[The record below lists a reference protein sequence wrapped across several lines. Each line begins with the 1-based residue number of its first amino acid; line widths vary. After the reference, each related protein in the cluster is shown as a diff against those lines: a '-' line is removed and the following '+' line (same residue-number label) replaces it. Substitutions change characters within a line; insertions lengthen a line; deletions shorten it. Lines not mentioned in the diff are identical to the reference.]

1 MISIPGC
8 SSRMSASS
16 RAANRISFWR
26 HTKTPLVAS
35 VLILLVVATAGA
47 GSIVS
52 GQQHDKFSLLIGN
65 AAYPGADTPLTDT
78 VTDARALGEELQR
91 QGFDADVGENLS
103 KAAMQHMLERFY
115 TKITLGSTALIFFS
129 GYGVQSNRE
138 SYMIPIDARIWVESD
153 VKRDGFSLDTVL
165 AEMDRRGA
173 RVKIAILDASR
184 RNPFEQL
191 FRSGSAGLGA
201 ISAPQGTAVMMS
213 AAPYSLVSES
223 ESGVFMSE
231 LLKEMRVA
239 GATVDRVFKRTR
251 TGVSRATKSQQVPW
265 FSSSL
270 DEEFSFQSSSRLV
283 NAQPEPRPVPK
294 PQPAT
299 LDPSPTS
306 RPQPAAAEPS
316 PTPKPQPTT
325 IEPSPAP
332 RAQPAT
338 SESSAAPKPQPTM
351 PTASDALDPAIRKLD
366 EVPRTNTDVSA
377 LFKRGQLHAQ
387 KADFSRAIDDFNE
400 VIRVNPEHVFALNNR
415 CWARAILGEDLQ
427 GALKDCNEALRLDP
441 SYVDAWDSRGMVY
454 LKIGSVR
461 EAIADYDS
469 ALRIN
474 PKHASALYAR
484 GVAKLRSGNTEAGKR
499 DIDAATSIKSN
510 IAEEFATYGIRQ

>member
-16 RAANRISFWR
+16 RASNRTSFWR
-26 HTKTPLVAS
+26 HTTTPLVAS
-35 VLILLVVATAGA
+35 VLLLLVVATAGA
-47 GSIVS
+47 GSMVS

-65 AAYPGADTPLTDT
+65 AAYPGADKPLTDT
-78 VTDARALGEELQR
+78 VTDARALGEELHR
-91 QGFDADVGENLS
+91 QGFDVDVGENLS
-103 KAAMQHMLERFY
+103 KAAMQHMLERLY
-115 TKITLGSTALIFFS
+115 TKITPGSTALIFFG

-184 RNPFEQL
+184 RNPFERL

-239 GATVDRVFKRTR
+239 GATVDGVFNRTR

-270 DEEFSFQSSSRLV
+270 EEEFSFQSSSRPV
-283 NAQPEPRPVPK
+283 NARPEPRPVPK
-294 PQPAT
+294 PQPAM

-306 RPQPAAAEPS
+306 RPQPATPEPS
-316 PTPKPQPTT
+316 PL
-325 IEPSPAP
+325 EPSPVP
-332 RAQPAT
+332 SAQPAT
-338 SESSAAPKPQPTM
+338 SEPSAAPKPQPTM
-351 PTASDALDPAIRKLD
+351 PAASDALDPAIRKLD
-366 EVPRTNTDVSA
+366 EVLRTNTDVSD

-387 KADFSRAIDDFNE
+387 KADFSRAIDDFTE

-427 GALKDCNEALRLDP
+427 GALKDCNEALRLNP
-441 SYVDAWDSRGMVY
+441 SYVDAWDSRGMVN

-484 GVAKLRSGNTEAGKR
+484 GVAKLRSGHTEAGKR

>member
-47 GSIVS
+47 GSMVS

-78 VTDARALGEELQR
+78 ITDARALGEELHR

-138 SYMIPIDARIWVESD
+138 SYMIPIDARIWVEGD

-223 ESGVFMSE
+223 DSGVFMSE

-239 GATVDRVFKRTR
+239 GATVDGVFKRTR

-270 DEEFSFQSSSRLV
+270 DEEFSFQSSSRPV
-283 NAQPEPRPVPK
+283 NARPEPRPVPK

-299 LDPSPTS
+299 VDPSRHRDLS
-306 RPQPAAAEPS
+306 LRRRSQARHQNLS
-316 PTPKPQPTT
+316 L
-325 IEPSPAP
+325 P
-332 RAQPAT
+332 R
-338 SESSAAPKPQPTM
+338 
-351 PTASDALDPAIRKLD
+351 L
-366 EVPRTNTDVSA
+366 
-377 LFKRGQLHAQ
+377 
-387 KADFSRAIDDFNE
+387 SRARHQE
-400 VIRVNPEHVFALNNR
+400 LSPR
-415 CWARAILGEDLQ
+415 
-427 GALKDCNEALRLDP
+427 
-441 SYVDAWDSRGMVY
+441 
-454 LKIGSVR
+454 
-461 EAIADYDS
+461 
-469 ALRIN
+469 
-474 PKHASALYAR
+474 
-484 GVAKLRSGNTEAGKR
+484 LRSRARHQNLSPPCRQHLTLWTRPFANWMRCPEQIRMFPPSLSAGSYMHKKLTFL
-499 DIDAATSIKSN
+499 AP
-510 IAEEFATYGIRQ
+510 

>member
-16 RAANRISFWR
+16 RAANRTSFWR

-35 VLILLVVATAGA
+35 VLLLLVVATAGA
-47 GSIVS
+47 GSMVS

-78 VTDARALGEELQR
+78 VTDARALGEELHR
-91 QGFDADVGENLS
+91 QGFDVDVGENLS
-103 KAAMQHMLERFY
+103 KAAMQQMLERLY
-115 TKITLGSTALIFFS
+115 TKITPGSTALVFFG

-184 RNPFEQL
+184 RNPFERL

-239 GATVDRVFKRTR
+239 GATVDGVFNRTR

-270 DEEFSFQSSSRLV
+270 EEEFSFQSSSRPV
-283 NAQPEPRPVPK
+283 NARPEPRPVPK
-294 PQPAT
+294 PQPAIS
-299 LDPSPTS
+299 DPSPTS
-306 RPQPAAAEPS
+306 RPQHATPEPS

-325 IEPSPAP
+325 LEPSPVP
-332 RAQPAT
+332 RTQPAT
-338 SESSAAPKPQPTM
+338 SEPSAAPKPQPTM
-351 PTASDALDPAIRKLD
+351 PAASDALDPAIRKLD
-366 EVPRTNTDVSA
+366 EVLRTNTDVSD

-400 VIRVNPEHVFALNNR
+400 VIRINPEHVFALNNR

-427 GALKDCNEALRLDP
+427 GALKDCNEALRLNP
-441 SYVDAWDSRGMVY
+441 SYVDAWDSRGMVN

>member
-1 MISIPGC
+1 M
-8 SSRMSASS
+8 
-16 RAANRISFWR
+16 
-26 HTKTPLVAS
+26 
-35 VLILLVVATAGA
+35 
-47 GSIVS
+47 VS

-78 VTDARALGEELQR
+78 VTDARALGEELHR
-91 QGFDADVGENLS
+91 QGFDVDVGENLS
-103 KAAMQHMLERFY
+103 KAAMQHMLERLY
-115 TKITLGSTALIFFS
+115 TKITPGSTALIFFG

-153 VKRDGFSLDTVL
+153 VRRDGFSLDTVL

-184 RNPFEQL
+184 RNPFERL

-239 GATVDRVFKRTR
+239 GATVDGVFNRTR

-270 DEEFSFQSSSRLV
+270 EEEFSFQSSSRPV
-283 NAQPEPRPVPK
+283 NARPEPRPVPK
-294 PQPAT
+294 PQPEIS
-299 LDPSPTS
+299 DPSPTS
-306 RPQPAAAEPS
+306 RPQP
-316 PTPKPQPTT
+316 TT
-325 IEPSPAP
+325 LEPSPAP
-332 RAQPAT
+332 RTQPAT
-338 SESSAAPKPQPTM
+338 SEPSAAPKPQPTM
-351 PTASDALDPAIRKLD
+351 PAASDALDPAIRKLD
-366 EVPRTNTDVSA
+366 EVLRTNTDVSD

-387 KADFSRAIDDFNE
+387 KADFSRAIDDFTE

-427 GALKDCNEALRLDP
+427 GALKDCNEALRLNP
-441 SYVDAWDSRGMVY
+441 SYVDAWDSRGMVN

-510 IAEEFATYGIRQ
+510 IAEEFGTYGIRQ